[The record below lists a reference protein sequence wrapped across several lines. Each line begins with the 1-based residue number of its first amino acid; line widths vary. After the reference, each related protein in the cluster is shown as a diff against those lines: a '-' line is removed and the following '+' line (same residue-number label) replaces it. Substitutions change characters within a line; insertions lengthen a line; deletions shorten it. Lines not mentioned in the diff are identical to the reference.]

1 MMTIFIKTYKNDLKW
16 LKYCLMSIAK
26 YAQDFKVVI
35 VADED
40 CKRDLDGWNLTREK
54 VFYVKPSYEGY
65 LYQQE
70 VKLRAFIYVDTEY
83 VLFMDCDC
91 IFTDYVNL
99 DSFLKDGKPTLLK
112 TPYEDIPEVMFWKT
126 TTEDAI
132 GFEVNFEY
140 MRRNGLCYRTETI
153 MNLWGDFSIRFLPK
167 LKIAR
172 NRQFSEFNLIGA
184 YIEKYE
190 ENLYN
195 IVNTRDEIPYH
206 PVKQFWS
213 YSGLNKNDLKE
224 IQVYL

>member
-1 MMTIFIKTYKNDLKW
+1 
-16 LKYCLMSIAK
+16 MSIAK

-70 VKLRAFIYVDTEY
+70 VKLRAFMYVDTEY
-83 VLFMDCDC
+83 VLFIDSDC

-153 MNLWGDFSIRFLPK
+153 MNLWDDFSIRFLPK

>member
-70 VKLRAFIYVDTEY
+70 VKLTAFRYVDTEY

-153 MNLWGDFSIRFLPK
+153 MNLWDDFSIRFLPK

>member
-70 VKLRAFIYVDTEY
+70 VKLRAFMYVDTEY

-153 MNLWGDFSIRFLPK
+153 MNLWDDFSIRFLSK

>member
-70 VKLRAFIYVDTEY
+70 VKLTAFMYVDTEY

-153 MNLWGDFSIRFLPK
+153 MNLWDDFSIRFLPK

>member
-54 VFYVKPSYEGY
+54 VFYVKPSYDGY

-70 VKLRAFIYVDTEY
+70 VKLRAFMYVDTEY

-153 MNLWGDFSIRFLPK
+153 MNLWDDFSIRFLPK

>member
-1 MMTIFIKTYKNDLKW
+1 
-16 LKYCLMSIAK
+16 MSIAK

-54 VFYVKPSYEGY
+54 VFYVKPSYDGY

-70 VKLRAFIYVDTEY
+70 VKLRAFMHVDTEY

-153 MNLWGDFSIRFLPK
+153 MNLWDDFSIRFLPK